1 MFRRPP
7 RSTRTDTLFPYPA
20 LFPSMPVTPDAM
32 RVVLD
37 AGVLFGP
44 GKATNA
50 GGVATS
56 ALEMQQNASRD
67 SWSFEVTEKRLASI
81 MRDIHRRCAETA
93 ETYGAPV
100 NYVVGANIAGFIR
113 VDAAMR
119 LLGVV

>member
-1 MFRRPP
+1 MPSWAQSESTGGDA
-7 RSTRTDTLFPYPA
+7 RSLVGNVGLA
-20 LFPSMPVTPDAM
+20 VGEGGNMPCTPDAM
-32 RVVLD
+32 RVFLD

-81 MRDIHRRCAETA
+81 MRDIHRRCAERPEEHTS
-93 ETYGAPV
+93 E
-100 NYVVGANIAGFIR
+100 R
-113 VDAAMR
+113 Q
-119 LLGVV
+119 